1 MKLNKTIAGL
11 AIAFVAGG
19 VIAPSASAKKMS
31 DLKIYINPGHGGY
44 TSNDRPI
51 KIYPYEQND
60 SNGYWESKSNL
71 YKGLHMYHILKDLG
85 ATPMLSRTK
94 NTEADDR
101 SLSGIAAEA
110 NAFGADLFFSIHSNA
125 GEDVNYPIMLYREN
139 EIGVPRYPEN
149 ITLSNILFD
158 NLISNQLPVWTRTS
172 RYVEGDLTFYQNM
185 WQGGLGVL
193 RTLYVV
199 GLLSEG
205 GMHEH
210 RPEAH
215 RLMNDDYWYL
225 EAWHFVRAIME
236 FENTEDRFT
245 TGNVAGIVHDNHNLR
260 ELYMPVTF
268 HRYGRDCLA
277 TLNTATV
284 ELLDESGKVVQTRV
298 TDKDNNGVFVFRN
311 VEPGNYSVRAYRSDY
326 YTETTPVTVKANEV
340 TYQDMPLTL
349 KRPYSLEITSYS
361 PNVKEGETVSCASTI
376 DMTFNTDVDTE
387 AFERAFSINPPVDG
401 YFVYSDSYRK
411 VSFIPSLSLDPNITY
426 TVNVT
431 TEAKTP
437 DGYFEKPNL
446 QAPLTFSFATLNR
459 NRLELIDRFPA
470 DGGSIHY
477 ASPSFEFR
485 FDKSIDYSKIYDL
498 VSVTD
503 ANGKNLTVNKRSS
516 KFNQLS
522 NGYGNALLAIQGDLV
537 PGETYTVKVSG
548 ELRDRESL
556 PLVNDVVTKFT
567 AIDATVAGA
576 SDDAKLINDFEE
588 VNPFEYDPA
597 KTNGITSTTPT
608 AIKSTAAKLFG
619 KASGKFG
626 YQFADN
632 HGGEIVWKYNGEPV
646 QFNQGDRIGMY
657 INGDFNNH
665 ELYIGVASGA
675 STKYAKVTDLDF
687 LGWQYR
693 EISLDELDPEFCP
706 FLLSEVRLVQKE
718 SPITQK
724 GSFAVDN
731 MVFLEQ
737 TGVSDI
743 TVNGNAVRVEAAN
756 GMITVSGAPDNAS
769 VKVVSVDGRQIAAK
783 VGNTSVSVAP
793 GLYIVTVNDV
803 TVKVNAY

>member
-1 MKLNKTIAGL
+1 MKLNKAIAGL
-11 AIAFVAGG
+11 ALAVVAGG
-19 VIAPSASAKKMS
+19 AVTTTVSAKKMS

-85 ATPMLSRTK
+85 ATPMLYRTK

-158 NLISNQLPVWTRTS
+158 NLISNKLPVWTRTS

-260 ELYMPVTF
+260 ELYMPVNF

-277 TLNTATV
+277 TLNGATV
-284 ELLDESGKVVQTRV
+284 ELLDESGKVVQSRV
-298 TDKDNNGVFVFRN
+298 TDNDNNGVFVFRN
-311 VEPGNYSVRAYRSDY
+311 VEPGNYTVRAGRGDY
-326 YTETTPVTVKANEV
+326 YTETVPVTVKANEV

-349 KRPYSLEITSYS
+349 TRPFSLEIKSYS
-361 PNVKEGETVSCASTI
+361 PNVAEGELVSCASSI
-376 DMTFNTDVDTE
+376 DFEFNTDVDTE

-401 YFVYSDSYRK
+401 YFVYSESYRK
-411 VSFIPSLSLDPNITY
+411 ASYVPTLSLDQNETY
-426 TVNVT
+426 TVTVT
-431 TEAKTP
+431 TEAKTT
-437 DGYFEKPNL
+437 DNYYEKPNL
-446 QAPLTFSFATLNR
+446 QTPLTFTFATKGR
-459 NRLELIDRFPA
+459 SRLELIDRFPA
-470 DGGSIHY
+470 DGGNIHY
-477 ASPSFEFR
+477 ASPTLEFR
-485 FDKSIDYSKIYDL
+485 FDKAIDYSKIYDQ
-498 VSVTD
+498 VSVSD
-503 ANGKNLTVNKRSS
+503 SNGKTLTVNKRSS

-548 ELRDRESL
+548 ELRDRETL
-556 PLVNDVVTKFT
+556 PLVNDIVTKFT
-567 AIDATVAGA
+567 AIDATSVGTN
-576 SDDAKLINDFEE
+576 DDAKIIADFEE
-588 VNPFEYDPA
+588 TNPFEYDKE
-597 KTNGITSTTPT
+597 KTKGISTTTPT

-626 YQFADN
+626 YQFSAS
-632 HGGEIVWKYNGEPV
+632 HGGEIIWKYTGAPV
-646 QFNQGDRIGMY
+646 QFNQNDRIGMY

-665 ELYIGVASGA
+665 ELYIGVASG
-675 STKYAKVTDLDF
+675 SNTKYTKVTDLDF

-693 EISLDELDPEFCP
+693 EITLDNLDPEFCP
-706 FLLSEVRLVQKE
+706 FLLSEIRLVQKE

-724 GSFAVDN
+724 GSFAFDN
-731 MVFLEQ
+731 MMFLEQ

-743 TVNGNAVRVEAAN
+743 TVDGNNVRIEASNGQ
-756 GMITVSGAPDNAS
+756 ITITGAPADAA
-769 VKVVSVDGRQIAAK
+769 VKVVSVDGRQIASK
-783 VGNTSVSVAP
+783 VGNSSIPVAP

-803 TVKVNAY
+803 TAKVNAY

>member
-11 AIAFVAGG
+11 AIAVIAGG
-19 VIAPSASAKKMS
+19 TVTTSVSAKKMS

-51 KIYPYEQND
+51 RIYPYAQND

-94 NTEADDR
+94 NTEDDDR

-110 NAFGADLFFSIHSNA
+110 NSFGADLFFSIHSNA

-139 EIGVPRYPEN
+139 QIGVPRYPEN

-260 ELYMPVTF
+260 ELYMPVSF
-268 HRYGRDCLA
+268 HNYGRDRLA
-277 TLNTATV
+277 TLNKATV
-284 ELLDESGKVVQTRV
+284 ELLDEAGNVVQSKV
-298 TDKDNNGVFVFRN
+298 TDNDNNGVFVFRE
-311 VEPGNYSVRAYRSDY
+311 VKPGKYTVRSSHPDY
-326 YTETTPVTVKANEV
+326 YTETTPVTVTANEV

-349 KRPYSLEITSYS
+349 KRPYSLEITSFS
-361 PNVKEGETVSCASTI
+361 PDVKEGESVSCASTI
-376 DMTFNTDVDTE
+376 NFTFNTDVDTE

-411 VSFIPSLSLDPNITY
+411 ASFVPNLSLDASVTY

-431 TEAKTP
+431 TDAKTP
-437 DGYFEKPNL
+437 DTYFDKPNL
-446 QAPLTFSFATLNR
+446 QEPLQFSFFTR
-459 NRLELIDRFPA
+459 GRSRLELIDQFPA
-470 DGGSIHY
+470 DGGRIHY
-477 ASPSFEFR
+477 ASPSLEFR
-485 FDKSIDYSKIYDL
+485 FDKSIDYSKIYDQ

-503 ANGKNLTVNKRSS
+503 ASGKALQINKRSS
-516 KFNQLS
+516 KYNQLS
-522 NGYGNALLAIQGDLV
+522 NDYGNAVLAIQGNLT

-556 PLVNDVVTKFT
+556 PMANDVVSKFT
-567 AIDATVAGA
+567 AFDATVEGGA
-576 SDDAKLINDFEE
+576 DEAQMIQDFEDE
-588 VNPFEYDPA
+588 TPFAYNPE
-597 KTNGITSTTPT
+597 KTKGITTTTPT

-626 YQFADN
+626 YQFSDN
-632 HGGEIVWKYNGEPV
+632 HGGEIVWTYNGTPV
-646 QFNQGDRIGMY
+646 QFNPGDKIGMY

-665 ELYIGVASGA
+665 ELWVGVASGA
-675 STKYAKVTDLDF
+675 NTKYTKLTDLDF

-693 EISLDELDPEFCP
+693 EVALENLDPEFCP
-706 FLLSEVRLVQKE
+706 FLLSEIKLIQKD

-724 GSFAVDN
+724 GSFGVDN
-731 MVFLEQ
+731 MMFRAEN
-737 TGVSDI
+737 GVSDI
-743 TVNGNAVRVEAAN
+743 TVDGQTVVVAATNGTIA
-756 GMITVSGAPDNAS
+756 VSGTPENAAVKVIAIDGRTVATATGNAS
-769 VKVVSVDGRQIAAK
+769 VAV
-783 VGNTSVSVAP
+783 TP
-793 GLYIVTVNDV
+793 GLYLVTVNDV
-803 TVKVNAY
+803 TVKVSVN